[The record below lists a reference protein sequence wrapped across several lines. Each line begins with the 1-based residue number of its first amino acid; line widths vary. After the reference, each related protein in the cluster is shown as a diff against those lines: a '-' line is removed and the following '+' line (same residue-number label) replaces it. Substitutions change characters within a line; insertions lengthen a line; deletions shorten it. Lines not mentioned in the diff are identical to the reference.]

1 MYKNRYLVSSIT
13 VGVLCVIIAFAVTRI
28 PYYQFGKVDSG
39 QFFIN
44 AEASITSSLKDTE
57 KLAIKMEE
65 SILAELSDDE
75 LDSLHTNVGVS
86 FKDFSRFDLGS
97 QYIQII
103 VSLKKS
109 SPQGFVDYVVTPLF
123 NLSFDSYGKR
133 DRSEKEI
140 INKLREKSVFNFRIA
155 EASS

>member
-1 MYKNRYLVSSIT
+1 M
-13 VGVLCVIIAFAVTRI
+13 
-28 PYYQFGKVDSG
+28 
-39 QFFIN
+39 
-44 AEASITSSLKDTE
+44 
-57 KLAIKMEE
+57 KLEE
-65 SILAELSDDE
+65 LILTELSDDE
-75 LDSLHTNVGVS
+75 LESLYTNVGVS

-133 DRSEKEI
+133 DRSER
-140 INKLREKSVFNFRIA
+140 L
-155 EASS
+155 